1 MRRIELF
8 SVPGCEACVDVL
20 RVLTAVAADRPDLQV
35 REVDLTEHPEV
46 AARHGL
52 LACPAVAIDGRVA
65 FVGRVDERR
74 VRAALDAAVPTG
86 GTR

>member
-1 MRRIELF
+1 MRRVELF
-8 SVPGCEACVDVL
+8 SVPGCDACVDVL
-20 RVLTAVAADRPDLQV
+20 RVLTAVAADRPDLEV

-52 LACPAVAIDGRVA
+52 LACPAVAVDGRVV

-74 VRAALDAAVPTG
+74 VRETLDAVVPTG
-86 GTR
+86 GVG